1 LRTSTSPGPARVPE
15 DRGAPGASFH
25 DAVKCLF
32 VVRCAGC
39 ERTLLTV
46 DRIRD
51 AEIAALETHLRR
63 CGQAEPLEAAPP
75 LAEVMRRIRV
85 APLESKA

>member
-1 LRTSTSPGPARVPE
+1 MKIGMPQE
-15 DRGAPGASFH
+15 DRPH
-25 DAVKCLF
+25 HTVKRHF

-39 ERTLLTV
+39 QRTLMTV

-51 AEIAALETHLRR
+51 AEITALEAHLRR
-63 CGQAEPLEAAPP
+63 CGQSEPLEAAPP

-85 APLESKA
+85 APLKPEA